1 MAENVLVQKGQKRVS
16 GRSGNTRGEK
26 NIITNGSIVAVN
38 NGQCMII
45 VDQGK
50 VVEFCAEPGEFKYD
64 SSTEPSLFSG
74 SLGRSIVDTFKTI
87 GNKYGTPSPVPF
99 RVVDRNIG
107 LDIDIAIRCFGEYSY
122 KISDP
127 LLFYTNVCGNVTESY
142 TRDRIDSQL
151 KSELMTA
158 LQPAF
163 APTAG
168 SAPAVARSTRAS
180 SAPSEATSST
190 TPT

>member
-1 MAENVLVQKGQKRVS
+1 MLVQKGQKRVS
-16 GRSGNTRGEK
+16 GRSGNTRGEE

-50 VVEFCAEPGEFKYD
+50 VVEFCTEPGEFKYD

-74 SLGRSIVDTFKTI
+74 SLGRSIVDTFKTIGKRFTCGGDTGKDQRVYYFNVKEII

-127 LLFYTNVCGNVTESY
+127 LLFYTNVCGKVNKGRFCVECG
-142 TRDRIDSQL
+142 DIFDDSDV
-151 KSELMTA
+151 K
-158 LQPAF
+158 
-163 APTAG
+163 
-168 SAPAVARSTRAS
+168 
-180 SAPSEATSST
+180 
-190 TPT
+190 